1 MDLFGSARNVRHGRT
16 SVTAMS
22 NSPSWSSP
30 PSFSN
35 ASRGYWGYE
44 VDRLIDDL
52 KSADLAGEPMGP
64 IIAARELSEVG
75 FGYNT
80 SEVDSYLESL
90 SGDQVI
96 AETSTLEGAVLK
108 RAAKQRAERQSSARQ
123 ASPEPDC
130 EVLEAHVP
138 GVTQRRDDEGNQSW
152 SGQAGAMLAEIHR
165 ARMLPAPEAKQT
177 GYDAREVDQF
187 LAQLSDAIK
196 ANQSVTGVLQNC
208 RLKIARRGTSSY
220 EVAEVDSLL
229 DRLEVLSST
238 IGSASLQ
245 NHTANR
251 SVRSTD
257 SVGVKLTKTPRRL
270 AIFIFVIVAFLT
282 VLVVPTIFFSVI
294 VPIFLR

>member
-1 MDLFGSARNVRHGRT
+1 MVLFGSARNVRHGRT

-90 SGDQVI
+90 SGDQAS
-96 AETSTLEGAVLK
+96 AEPSTPESAVFE
-108 RAAKQRAERQSSARQ
+108 RAATKQFERRQSVPH
-123 ASPEPDC
+123 ASLEPEY
-130 EVLEAHVP
+130 EVLEAYVSKVP
-138 GVTQRRDDEGNQSW
+138 QREDGDGSQTW

-187 LAQLSDAIK
+187 LVQLSGMIK
-196 ANQSVTGVLQNC
+196 ANEPVTGVLQNC

-220 EVAEVDSLL
+220 DVAEVDSLL
-229 DRLEVLSST
+229 DRLEVLSSK
-238 IGSASLQ
+238 IGSASLG
-245 NHTANR
+245 NFKVKK
-251 SVRSTD
+251 SVRVTD
-257 SVGVKLTKTPRRL
+257 SVGLKLTKTPRRL
-270 AIFIFVIVAFLT
+270 AIFIFVIVAFMT

-294 VPIFLR
+294 VPIFLQ